1 MKMKVKNMATLFALL
16 AASIYSINIPL
27 SKLLLKHVETTMMAG
42 LLYFGAGIGL
52 IILTNIMKFI
62 GTSKKQE
69 PLTRKELPYTIAMV
83 ILDIIAPILLN
94 STRTL
99 VSSDMRPVLV
109 SMNCVKILVSI

>member
-52 IILTNIMKFI
+52 IILTNIMK
-62 GTSKKQE
+62 
-69 PLTRKELPYTIAMV
+69 MV
-83 ILDIIAPILLN
+83 RLN
-94 STRTL
+94 KI
-99 VSSDMRPVLV
+99 VINKM
-109 SMNCVKILVSI
+109 MEAGYVKIMTKMENF